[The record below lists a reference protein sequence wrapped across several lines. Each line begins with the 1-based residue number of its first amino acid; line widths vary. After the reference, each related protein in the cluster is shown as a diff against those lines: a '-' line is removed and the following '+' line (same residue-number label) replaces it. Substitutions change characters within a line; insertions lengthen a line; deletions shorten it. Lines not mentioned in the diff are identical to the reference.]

1 MLLCNTTKM
10 WEDFEMSPSQ
20 DFLKCIEKIEKILL
34 FINTAFEFEMLM
46 FFVYGARKVAN
57 YVLFLK

>member
-1 MLLCNTTKM
+1 
-10 WEDFEMSPSQ
+10 MSPSQ
-20 DFLKCIEKIEKILL
+20 DFLKCIEKIKKILL
-34 FINTAFEFEMLM
+34 FINTPFEFEMLM

>member
-1 MLLCNTTKM
+1 
-10 WEDFEMSPSQ
+10 MSPSQ

-34 FINTAFEFEMLM
+34 FINTPFEFEMLM
-46 FFVYGARKVAN
+46 IFVYGARKVAN